1 MPEQADATGCT
12 TLKFSMQDTP
22 LLSFGSIDVR
32 FSNFGNA
39 ITEITS
45 DAYCYYVDDSGA
57 KSHMFDKCD
66 LISANDKLGFNVR
79 VKAPGDGSSP
89 VYWPEDKLINVKFCN
104 MRFPVGK
111 PAVTVS
117 YKVSGNTFS
126 NFLIIFSQDQEVMTS
141 GAVDYDKDLPAKA
154 ATLAIANTMGGAI
167 TKGFDYSLKWKL
179 SSLGKEFTS
188 ASKVTATFPKYYS
201 AELGAGLRCQSIKFP
216 TLFLII
222 Y

>member
-32 FSNFGNA
+32 FSNFGSA
-39 ITEITS
+39 ITEIPS

-117 YKVSGNTFS
+117 YKVSG
-126 NFLIIFSQDQEVMTS
+126 QEVMTS
-141 GAVDYDKDLPAKA
+141 GAVNYDKDLPAKA

-201 AELGAGLRCQSIKFP
+201 AELGAGLRCQSIIFP